1 MLPKLPCDLPVAM
14 TATARYLS
22 CLMLPALLAAVV
34 GIKELRPVIAAGW
47 ILLSRWARIPQVF
60 GSLLWVAILPR
71 SATKF
76 RSHLPAAM
84 TTACKIPVWCCLRQ
98 VRLFWRVHHRS
109 LSLLFTRHAGVFVS
123 WRGTTSDQLC
133 LVQLKFTVFYFG
145 SIYFASSFVFVRRTI
160 NIGRVNVS

>member
-60 GSLLWVAILPR
+60 GSLLWVALLR
-71 SATKF
+71 KSATKLPK
-76 RSHLPAAM
+76 RSTSRDDDDSMQNTSLM
-84 TTACKIPVWCCLRQ
+84 FSMSTAYW
-98 VRLFWRVHHRS
+98 WVHHRGLSS
-109 LSLLFTRHAGVFVS
+109 LARHAGVFVS
-123 WRGTTSDQLC
+123 SRGTTHDL
-133 LVQLKFTVFYFG
+133 
-145 SIYFASSFVFVRRTI
+145 
-160 NIGRVNVS
+160 